1 MLQKITSSP
10 SKLWMGRGS
19 HGVTVQEIAA
29 LWDGVEARVTVRRAH
44 HGGVVLR
51 LDKVELEA
59 FAAWIDE
66 IVPR

>member
-1 MLQKITSSP
+1 MLQKIISSP

-19 HGVTVQEIAA
+19 HGVTTQEITA
-29 LWDGVEARVTVRRAH
+29 LWDGAEARVTVRRALQ
-44 HGGVVLR
+44 VALR

-59 FAAWIDE
+59 LAAWISG